1 MYNFAINSKTD
12 NPLHCATTFNIYTS
26 ITKLVLM
33 NFLYNLSISAFH
45 AGAKIAAKK
54 NVKAAKMLAGQSQ
67 TMDILRDKIIPG
79 ERYIWIHVASL
90 GEFEQGRPLI
100 EMIKRN
106 QPNSRIVLT
115 FFSPSGYEVRKN
127 YTEADVI
134 CYLPFDTPANVSA
147 FLDAVNPTMAIF
159 VKYEFWGNYLE
170 QLKARNIPTYII
182 SAIFRESQIFF
193 KPWGGM
199 FRKML
204 GCFTHLFVQDENSR
218 RLLAGIGITNVDVC
232 GDTRF
237 DRVTDIM
244 ATTKPFPIVENFTR
258 DRFTLIIG
266 SSWQPDENII
276 IPYFNAHPEMRLII
290 APHEFDEERVK
301 ALQSRI
307 TRKSILYTETNEQE
321 ASDADCLII
330 NCFGILSSCY
340 RYAQVA
346 HIGGGFGVGIHN
358 INEAAVYGMPVIFGP
373 KYHKFKEA
381 HDLIAAGGAFSI
393 TSAEEFNT
401 LMDKFLSDKEHL
413 ADCGIKAKNY
423 IESQLGATRHIY
435 SSLFK

>member
-1 MYNFAINSKTD
+1 
-12 NPLHCATTFNIYTS
+12 
-26 ITKLVLM
+26 M
-33 NFLYNLSISAFH
+33 NFLYNLSIHFYE
-45 AGAKIAAKK
+45 AGVKLVSFK
-54 NVKAAKMLAGQSQ
+54 NDKAAKMVAGQKLS
-67 TMDILRDKIIPG
+67 MGILNEKIKPG
-79 ERYIWIHVASL
+79 DCPIWIHVASL

-100 EMIKRN
+100 EKIKHN
-106 QPNSRIVLT
+106 NPEQKIVLT
-115 FFSPSGYEVRKN
+115 FFSPSGYEIRKN
-127 YTEADVI
+127 YGEVDAV
-134 CYLPFDTPANVSA
+134 CYLPFDTPSKVSA
-147 FLDAVNPTMAIF
+147 FLDAVNPSMAIF

-182 SAIFRESQIFF
+182 SAIFRESQAFF
-193 KPWGGM
+193 KMWGGM

-204 GCFTHLFVQDENSR
+204 GCFTHIFVQDENSR
-218 RLLAGIGITNVDVC
+218 RLLGGIGFKNVDVC

-244 ATTKPFPIVENFTR
+244 ATTKAFPIVEQFTK
-258 DRFTLIIG
+258 DKFTLIIG
-266 SSWQPDENII
+266 SSWQPDEDII

-301 ALQSRI
+301 ALQARI
-307 TRKSILYTETNEQE
+307 TRKSVCYTETDEVE
-321 ASDADCLII
+321 AADADCLII

-381 HDLIAAGGAFSI
+381 HDLIAAGGAFSVHN
-393 TSAEEFNT
+393 AQEFVGK
-401 LMDKFLSDKEHL
+401 MDKML
-413 ADCGIKAKNY
+413 ADKNYLTDCGNKARHY
-423 IESQLGATRHIY
+423 IESQLGATEHIY
-435 SSLFK
+435 NKLFKK

>member
-1 MYNFAINSKTD
+1 
-12 NPLHCATTFNIYTS
+12 
-26 ITKLVLM
+26 M
-33 NFLYNLSISAFH
+33 NFLYNLSIHFYE
-45 AGAKIAAKK
+45 AGVKLVSFK
-54 NVKAAKMLAGQSQ
+54 NDKAAKMVAGQKLS
-67 TMDILRDKIIPG
+67 MGILNEKIKPG
-79 ERYIWIHVASL
+79 DRPIWIHVASL

-100 EMIKRN
+100 EKIKHN
-106 QPNSRIVLT
+106 NPEQKIVLT
-115 FFSPSGYEVRKN
+115 FFSPSGYEIRKN
-127 YTEADVI
+127 YGEVDAV
-134 CYLPFDTPANVSA
+134 CYLPFDTPSKVSA
-147 FLDAVNPTMAIF
+147 FLDAVNPSMAIF

-182 SAIFRESQIFF
+182 SAIFRESQAFF

-204 GCFTHLFVQDENSR
+204 ACFTHIFVQDENSR
-218 RLLAGIGITNVDVC
+218 RLLGGIGFKNVDVC

-244 ATTKPFPIVENFTR
+244 ATTKAFPIVEQFTK
-258 DRFTLIIG
+258 DKFTLIIG
-266 SSWQPDENII
+266 SSWQPDEDII
-276 IPYFNAHPEMRLII
+276 IPYFNTHPEMRLII

-301 ALQSRI
+301 ALQARI
-307 TRKSILYTETNEQE
+307 TRKSVCYTETNEVE
-321 ASDADCLII
+321 AADADCLII

-381 HDLIAAGGAFSI
+381 HDLIAAGGAFSVHN
-393 TSAEEFNT
+393 AQEFVGK
-401 LMDKFLSDKEHL
+401 MDKML
-413 ADCGIKAKNY
+413 ADKNYLTDCGNKARHY
-423 IESQLGATRHIY
+423 IESQLGATEHIY
-435 SSLFK
+435 NKLFKK